1 MSLLSVLSPS
11 SPFLV
16 WRLWWVKVSWTQGL
30 WRTPCSKKGRYASH
44 LLLQSLHSQGVL
56 NKMNK
61 ERPNKQILSNFL
73 KLQSRRIFPD
83 ISISFRS
90 ARTHWRTLL
99 QTPALKRT
107 GQRMNMDELW
117 LAMRVQFVSRRADLW
132 GQCPRSFSTS
142 ELLCVCAHIVRTGI
156 MLHDIALWLPILTL
170 SSACDWVRT
179 PFTST
184 ATASS
189 LRS

>member
-11 SPFLV
+11 SPLSGLKALV
-16 WRLWWVKVSWTQGL
+16 GQSVMDTRALEDTLLQKGSL
-30 WRTPCSKKGRYASH
+30 RFTP
-44 LLLQSLHSQGVL
+44 LLQSLHSQGVL

-107 GQRMNMDELW
+107 GQRMNMDEL
-117 LAMRVQFVSRRADLW
+117 
-132 GQCPRSFSTS
+132 
-142 ELLCVCAHIVRTGI
+142 
-156 MLHDIALWLPILTL
+156 
-170 SSACDWVRT
+170 
-179 PFTST
+179 
-184 ATASS
+184 
-189 LRS
+189 